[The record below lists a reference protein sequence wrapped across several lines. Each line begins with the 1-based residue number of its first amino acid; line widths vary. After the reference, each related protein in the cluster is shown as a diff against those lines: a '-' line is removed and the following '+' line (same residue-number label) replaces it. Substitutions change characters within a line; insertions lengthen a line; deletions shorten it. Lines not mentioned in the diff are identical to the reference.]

1 MIITGVDKNHED
13 LVVWWYEQVR
23 KHNPNT
29 KIGIWDFGMSFVMR
43 EVVKGIDA
51 WLSDPITHSSNIG
64 WFNKTR
70 AVINSP
76 SQSVAWLDV
85 DCQVLKNID
94 EIFSLVPPGKIGLT
108 RDWVRDN
115 WWATGVI
122 VVNDRPQLLE
132 HWNNMLL
139 KTAIRG
145 DQEMLYEIVGKKEHE
160 QIQELPQEY
169 QWLRISL
176 NRGKDSPNKKIIHW
190 TGAKGKRFIRE
201 HLMQGR
207 EYTGQQV

>member
-13 LVVWWYEQVR
+13 LVIWWYEQVR
-23 KHNPNT
+23 KHNPNV

-43 EVVKGIDA
+43 EVVKGIYA

-70 AVINSP
+70 AVINTP

-85 DCQVLKNID
+85 DCQVLQNIE
-94 EIFSLVPPGKIGLT
+94 EIFSLVPPDTIGLT

-122 VVNDRPQLLE
+122 VVNDRPKLLE
-132 HWNNMLL
+132 HLNNKFI
-139 KTAIRG
+139 KTAIRA
-145 DQEMLYEIVGKKEHE
+145 DQEKLDERVGKKEHQ
-160 QIQELPQEY
+160 QIQEQPQEY
-169 QWLRISL
+169 Q
-176 NRGKDSPNKKIIHW
+176 
-190 TGAKGKRFIRE
+190 
-201 HLMQGR
+201 
-207 EYTGQQV
+207 

>member
-70 AVINSP
+70 AVINTP

-122 VVNDRPQLLE
+122 VVNDRPELLE

-176 NRGKDSPNKKIIHW
+176 NRHKDSPNKKIIHW
-190 TGAKGKRFIRE
+190 TGHKGKRFIRE